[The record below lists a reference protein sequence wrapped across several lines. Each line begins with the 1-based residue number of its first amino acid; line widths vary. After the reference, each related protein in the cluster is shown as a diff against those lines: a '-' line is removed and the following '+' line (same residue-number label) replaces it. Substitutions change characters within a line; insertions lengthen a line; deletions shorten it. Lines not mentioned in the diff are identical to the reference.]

1 MANQIVV
8 NAKSIKNKIDR
19 NIYGHFSEHLGRC
32 IYDGFYVGEHSDIP
46 NVNGLRLDIIEAMK
60 KIKTPVLRWPGGC
73 FADEYHWKDGI
84 GPKEKRPSMINTHWG
99 GVVEDNSFGT
109 HEFFNLCEKIGCE
122 PYICGNVGSG
132 TVQEMSE
139 WIEYMT
145 FDGKSPMAD
154 LRRENGQEN
163 PWKLKYFGVGNENW
177 GCGGRMRAE
186 YYADEVNRYNTYA
199 RDYGDNKL
207 YRIGAGPRNEN
218 YHWTEELMKH
228 SSLFLDA
235 IALHYYTRIGD
246 KVVTVHDAD
255 GNERYLRNEENS
267 RGSATDFG
275 EDAWFGIMKS
285 TLHTDTIVKKHSAIM
300 DKYDPEKRVALI
312 VDEWGT
318 WFDCEPGTN
327 PGFLYQQNTLRDA
340 VSAASS
346 LNIFNNHSDRIRMT
360 NIAQTINV
368 LQAMILTEGE
378 KMILTPTYHV
388 FEMYTVHH
396 DAQLLD
402 SAIVTDKYSYD
413 GMELDRVNATISKDE
428 NGTVHMTLVNI
439 DPNENADVTCH
450 IADFGKLKVG
460 EGRIL
465 TAEKMNEMNT
475 FENPD
480 MVKPERF
487 HNYEVEGDTVRI
499 HMPSKSIVV
508 LTVSGE

>member
-8 NAKSIKNKIDR
+8 NAKSVKSKIDK

-32 IYDGFYVGEHSDIP
+32 IYDGFYVGENSDIP

-60 KIKTPVLRWPGGC
+60 TIKTPVLRWPGGC

-109 HEFFNLCEKIGCE
+109 HEFFDLCEKIGCE

-154 LRRENGQEN
+154 LRRENGREK

-199 RDYGDNKL
+199 RDYGENKL

-228 SSLFLDA
+228 SGLFLDA

-246 KVVTVHDAD
+246 KVVMVHDVD

-267 RGSATDFG
+267 RGSATDFK

-327 PGFLYQQNTLRDA
+327 PGFLYQQNTIRDA

-402 SAIVTDKYSYD
+402 TAMVTDKYCYD
-413 GMELDRVNATISKDE
+413 GMELDKVNTTVSKDE
-428 NGTVHMTLVNI
+428 NGKIHMTLVNI

-450 IADFGKLKVG
+450 IADFGKIRVDD
-460 EGRIL
+460 GRIL

-480 MVKPERF
+480 MVKPELF
-487 HNYEVEGDTVRI
+487 QNYEVDGDTVRI
-499 HMPSKSIVV
+499 HMPSKSVVV
-508 LTVSGE
+508 LTVTGE

>member
-8 NAKSIKNKIDR
+8 NAKSEKNIIDK

-32 IYDGFYVGEHSDIP
+32 IYDGFYVGDNSDIP

-60 KIKTPVLRWPGGC
+60 KIKAPVLRWPGGC

-109 HEFFNLCEKIGCE
+109 HEFFDLCEKIGCE

-139 WIEYMT
+139 WVEYMT

-154 LRRENGQEN
+154 LRRENGQDK
-163 PWKLKYFGVGNENW
+163 PWKLKYFGIGNENW

-218 YHWTEELMKH
+218 YHWTEEVMKH
-228 SSLFLDA
+228 SGLFLDA

-246 KVVTVHDAD
+246 KVVTVHDVD

-267 RGSATDFG
+267 RGSATEFQ
-275 EDAWFGIMKS
+275 EDAWFGIMKA
-285 TLHTDTIVKKHSAIM
+285 TLHTDTIVKKHMAIM

-368 LQAMILTEGE
+368 LQAMILTEGS

-388 FEMYTVHH
+388 YEMYTVHH

-402 SAIVTDKYSYD
+402 SAMVTDKYCYD
-413 GMELDRVNATISKDE
+413 GMELDKVNATISKDK
-428 NGTVHMTLVNI
+428 NGKIHITLVNI
-439 DPNENADVTCH
+439 DPNEATDVTCY
-450 IADFGKLKVG
+450 IADYGKVKVE
-460 EGRIL
+460 EGRVL

-475 FENPD
+475 FEKPD
-480 MVKPERF
+480 TVKPEAF
-487 HNYEVEGDTVRI
+487 QGYEVKDNAVRI
-499 HMPSKSIVV
+499 HMPSKSVIV
-508 LTVSGE
+508 LTVTGE